1 MSTLQCSL
9 LIYLNKDSS
18 LIQEFFQN
26 LRSFFAKFPMTYEV
40 VCIVENKSDACIKT
54 LTEIAEK
61 APEKEDIV
69 LIENDRTLGRAKSLL
84 RGLDEARAPFILLL
98 SPEMATPFGDI
109 FKLMQHLITEEV
121 DICWGDRYKK
131 LNSPFSKAPHARH
144 RTEVIFNKIFK
155 EKYHD
160 GLEDPLCEFIAIKKS
175 TWEKI
180 KPSLYTERL
189 TGWYLGPLLYK
200 KTKDLNLSII
210 ELPVYDSGLTSP
222 SYHLWK
228 ERWNLLK
235 QGFFR

>member
-1 MSTLQCSL
+1 MSTPQCSL
-9 LIYLNKDSS
+9 LIYLQKDSA
-18 LIQEFFQN
+18 LLAEFFQN

-40 VCIVENKSDACIKT
+40 VCIVENKSYSCLET

-61 APEKEDIV
+61 APDKEDIV

-84 RGLDEARAPFILLL
+84 RSMEEARSPFILLL

-131 LNSPFSKAPHARH
+131 LDSPFTKAPHARH
-144 RTEVIFNKIFK
+144 RTEIIFNKIFK
-155 EKYHD
+155 EKFHD

-175 TWEKI
+175 SWEKI

-200 KTKDLNLSII
+200 KAKELKLNII
-210 ELPVYDSGLTSP
+210 ELPVYDSGMTSP
-222 SYHLWK
+222 SYHLWS

-235 QGFFR
+235 QGLFR